1 MYRTFVLGF
10 LFIFFGCYSKKNIE
24 LVNYEKIV
32 SHRNK
37 GLAYLEEENFTEAE
51 KEFKELTFLAPQD
64 PLGYAN
70 LGLTYLKSD
79 GQINKSEQWLK
90 KALELN
96 QKDPEIRILLILY
109 YELNSQDSLAFNILK
124 ESINYSPNHI
134 KTLYKLTEYYLKRND
149 INSKQIAQIYLKKIV
164 ELIPANIS
172 AQLKLIEIL
181 LNENKISEAT
191 RGLNKISQIF
201 PKLPENSVEML
212 ENSIR
217 FLNMED
223 LDQAKT
229 YVMIFENLIR
239 PTSFYKSSLIELKG
253 NVGPVSGSPILRF
266 TKIEPVKKYK
276 KAKDYALSKNKIG
289 LFSSS
294 ISFLF
299 IMSLLLFNGYGFID
313 QLITSDILKSLLP
326 FNIHSGFAQSGLFFL
341 ILFILNSIISIPF
354 SYYNTFVIEE
364 KFGFNRTTKST
375 FFLDILKSFLLSI
388 LIGGALLFLALYLYD
403 NLNDGFWLWLW
414 IGLSFLI
421 IFINMFYA
429 DLIVP
434 IFNKLKP
441 LDDGEL
447 RQKIEKYSKE
457 VGYLLKNIYVI
468 DGSKRSTKANAFFS
482 GLGPRKTIALYDTLI
497 EKHTEDELVAVLAH
511 EVGHFKKK
519 HIFSGLIMSIIQIG
533 VMTFFFELCLKL
545 PEISLALG
553 GSEAS
558 FHLGLIGFSIIF
570 SPISMLSGILMNY
583 ISRKNEFEADAYA
596 KETFNGEDLS
606 LALKKLSV
614 DSLSNIYPHPLY
626 VFFHYSHP
634 PLIQRLRALN

>member
-1 MYRTFVLGF
+1 MATQLWF
-10 LFIFFGCYSKKNIE
+10 FI
-24 LVNYEKIV
+24 IV
-32 SHRNK
+32 SLVVFNYLFTNILDYVNHRN
-37 GLAYLEEENFTEAE
+37 
-51 KEFKELTFLAPQD
+51 
-64 PLGYAN
+64 
-70 LGLTYLKSD
+70 
-79 GQINKSEQWLK
+79 W
-90 KALELN
+90 
-96 QKDPEIRILLILY
+96 KDEI
-109 YELNSQDSLAFNILK
+109 
-124 ESINYSPNHI
+124 PN
-134 KTLYKLTEYYLKRND
+134 
-149 INSKQIAQIYLKKIV
+149 
-164 ELIPANIS
+164 
-172 AQLKLIEIL
+172 
-181 LNENKISEAT
+181 
-191 RGLNKISQIF
+191 
-201 PKLPENSVEML
+201 
-212 ENSIR
+212 
-217 FLNMED
+217 
-223 LDQAKT
+223 
-229 YVMIFENLIR
+229 
-239 PTSFYKSSLIELKG
+239 ELKDFY
-253 NVGPVSGSPILRF
+253 N
-266 TKIEPVKKYK
+266 KEKYK
-276 KAKDYALSKNKIG
+276 TAKDYALSKNKIG

-313 QLITSDILKSLLP
+313 QLVSSDILKSFLP
-326 FNIHSGFAQSGLFFL
+326 FDINSSFAQSGLFFF

-354 SYYNTFVIEE
+354 SYYNTFIIEE
-364 KFGFNRTTKST
+364 KFGFNKTTKST
-375 FFLDILKSFLLSI
+375 FFLDILKSSLLSI
-388 LIGGALLFLALYLYD
+388 FIGGALLFLALYLYD

-414 IGLSFLI
+414 IGLSFLM

-533 VMTFFFELCLKL
+533 VMTFFFELCLRL

-634 PLIQRLRALN
+634 PLIERLRALN

>member
-1 MYRTFVLGF
+1 MATQLWF
-10 LFIFFGCYSKKNIE
+10 FI
-24 LVNYEKIV
+24 IV
-32 SHRNK
+32 SLVVFNYLFTNILDYVNHRN
-37 GLAYLEEENFTEAE
+37 
-51 KEFKELTFLAPQD
+51 
-64 PLGYAN
+64 
-70 LGLTYLKSD
+70 
-79 GQINKSEQWLK
+79 W
-90 KALELN
+90 
-96 QKDPEIRILLILY
+96 KDEI
-109 YELNSQDSLAFNILK
+109 
-124 ESINYSPNHI
+124 PN
-134 KTLYKLTEYYLKRND
+134 
-149 INSKQIAQIYLKKIV
+149 
-164 ELIPANIS
+164 
-172 AQLKLIEIL
+172 
-181 LNENKISEAT
+181 
-191 RGLNKISQIF
+191 
-201 PKLPENSVEML
+201 
-212 ENSIR
+212 
-217 FLNMED
+217 
-223 LDQAKT
+223 
-229 YVMIFENLIR
+229 
-239 PTSFYKSSLIELKG
+239 ELKDFY
-253 NVGPVSGSPILRF
+253 N
-266 TKIEPVKKYK
+266 KEKYK
-276 KAKDYALSKNKIG
+276 TAKDYAISKNKIG

-313 QLITSDILKSLLP
+313 QLVSSDILKSFLP
-326 FNIHSGFAQSGLFFL
+326 FDINSSFAQSGLFFF

-354 SYYNTFVIEE
+354 SYYNTFIIEE
-364 KFGFNRTTKST
+364 KFGFNKTTKST
-375 FFLDILKSFLLSI
+375 FFLDILKSSLLSI
-388 LIGGALLFLALYLYD
+388 FIGGALLFLALYLYD

-414 IGLSFLI
+414 IGLSFLM

-533 VMTFFFELCLKL
+533 VMTFFFELCLRL